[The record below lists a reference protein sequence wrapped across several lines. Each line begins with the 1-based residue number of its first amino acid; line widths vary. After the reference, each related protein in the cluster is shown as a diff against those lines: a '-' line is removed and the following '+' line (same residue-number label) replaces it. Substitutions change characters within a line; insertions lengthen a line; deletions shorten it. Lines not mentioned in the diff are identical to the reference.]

1 MFDLFKEQKIVEHVK
16 QVTPYFEKKLDELVE
31 KYDCFESRRGK
42 GLMQGLVVTGKT
54 VGEITAKALENGLLV
69 ISAGSNVLR
78 FVPPLVITEADIDEM
93 AEKLEKSL

>member
-1 MFDLFKEQKIVEHVK
+1 
-16 QVTPYFEKKLDELVE
+16 
-31 KYDCFESRRGK
+31 
-42 GLMQGLVVTGKT
+42 MQGLVVTGKT

>member
-1 MFDLFKEQKIVEHVK
+1 
-16 QVTPYFEKKLDELVE
+16 
-31 KYDCFESRRGK
+31 
-42 GLMQGLVVTGKT
+42 MQGTVTLLNKLKRKDSTTNTDVWYKTILTDCVYKKTSLASVTGKT